1 MREQRAPFRQDE
13 GQQPAASFG
22 PRGEHNSSGERHEPL
37 HVTIAEGFVA
47 NHAGN
52 VADTERDS
60 LVASVT
66 REVAY
71 ISSQNMT
78 NEQRVAAFEDLIV
91 RLRVESSAINHTQ
104 PAPNSRERNTRRGN
118 EAPLPTDAD
127 DPENQYDNLD
137 RESRNEKKR
146 GWIKRAL
153 IGGNLALGGLVLRGY
168 SLVSER
174 QNKQA
179 QKYQQ
184 QPGESNE
191 AYEKRKHK
199 ASIVGW
205 VGAAAIGGL
214 MYHTKIF
221 GLLDSD
227 GGGQPSASPAE
238 SEVPTGGD
246 GADDESASPDAP
258 SEDEIE
264 LASYS
269 NSDASFYD
277 FENKQFAGDHG
288 TPLVA
293 SEADGE
299 RGAGFADWMNR
310 NKTET
315 NGLGN
320 VAAGLG
326 IDQDGNII
334 TDPDQLAAHQSL
346 ENRNVLADQ
355 IDGDRSLQRS
365 YDENIRDALENKFS
379 LETITIDRPYTTTLM
394 NDMNGDPVIS
404 IKKHVDLG
412 GTAFKATNPETGEVT
427 YWRKECGGYQQI
439 WFEDIPEPTPV
450 YQSSYAPVVE
460 YHSEPVTPVVVHEN
474 PGIGGPTP
482 ELPVP
487 ELPEPEVPV
496 PELPTPEEPIPEEP
510 EPEEPEPEQPTPI
523 PEGKRWGDQVDTG
536 MDPLG
541 VTAPTEDFA
550 TAGNGTG
557 SPSLTGT
564 EPIGSG
570 NTDVVVEGATVGTG
584 GGRDESTGDTG
595 ADAAE
600 ADRDQSH
607 DSATDEA
614 TEGTDDATGT
624 ADEPVAGRVE

>member
-1 MREQRAPFRQDE
+1 MSERRAPFRQNE
-13 GQQPAASFG
+13 GQQPAVNFG
-22 PRGEHNSSGERHEPL
+22 PRNEHDSSAEHYEPV
-37 HVTIAEGFVA
+37 HVTIANRFVE
-47 NHAGN
+47 NHAGDLSGADRDN
-52 VADTERDS
+52 FRVDVTRAVAD
-60 LVASVT
+60 
-66 REVAY
+66 
-71 ISSQNMT
+71 ISSRDIT
-78 NEQRVAAFEDLIV
+78 SEQRVAAFEDLIV
-91 RLRVESSAINHTQ
+91 RLRTESSTRNQTQ

-137 RESRNEKKR
+137 RENRNEKKR

-205 VGAAAIGGL
+205 VGAAAIGGV

-227 GGGQPSASPAE
+227 GSGQPSASAIEAEAPA
-238 SEVPTGGD
+238 GD
-246 GADDESASPDAP
+246 GVDDELASPDVM
-258 SEDEIE
+258 SQDEIE

-269 NSDASFYD
+269 SSDASFYD

-450 YQSSYAPVVE
+450 YQSNYAPVVE
-460 YHSEPVTPVVVHEN
+460 YHSEPATPVVVHEN

-482 ELPVP
+482 EEPAP

-510 EPEEPEPEQPTPI
+510 IPEPEPEEPLAIKEGDFHADTTIPLTEPGPLEPPAQEATDPVFTQQQPGEVIAP
-523 PEGKRWGDQVDTG
+523 GQTG
-536 MDPLG
+536 SEVQG
-541 VTAPTEDFA
+541 STQ
-550 TAGNGTG
+550 GTG
-557 SPSLTGT
+557 PGRT
-564 EPIGSG
+564 E
-570 NTDVVVEGATVGTG
+570 A
-584 GGRDESTGDTG
+584 TGDAGEDAG
-595 ADAAE
+595 A
-600 ADRDQSH
+600 ADLDQSH
-607 DSATDEA
+607 DSASEEDEA
-614 TEGTDDATGT
+614 DPNATPEDDAGT
-624 ADEPVAGRVE
+624 EITNPFK